1 MVRCSDSAWRLV
13 WGRPAWMCVFRVSRA
28 VSVSV
33 KRVGAV
39 LVAVVDDDSFEPPP
53 ALAQFVGDA
62 AGEAAGV
69 RAGGLRDLAHD
80 EVGPGVAGVRVDSRD
95 LPDGA
100 VRAAQTPDEEAVHAD
115 QLVGPGGR

>member
-1 MVRCSDSAWRLV
+1 VERGCRLRAKAGREHSSRMVRCSDCAWRLV

-100 VRAAQTPDEEAVHAD
+100 A
-115 QLVGPGGR
+115 